1 MKKRFAQGRFDLKN
15 PDKYI
20 GNRTPLYRSSW
31 EWAVMQFCDNNPAI
45 QKWASESIKIP
56 YRDPLTGKQTIYV
69 PDFFIAYVDKNGKQH
84 AELWEVKPANQT
96 LKEKVGRS
104 RTNQAQFIRNMAK
117 WEAARIWCE
126 RQQIRFRV
134 VSESDI
140 FHQGK
145 R

>member
-1 MKKRFAQGRFDLKN
+1 
-15 PDKYI
+15 
-20 GNRTPLYRSSW
+20 
-31 EWAVMQFCDNNPAI
+31 MQFCDNNPAI

-69 PDFFIAYVDKNGKQH
+69 PDFFISYVDKTGKQH
-84 AELWEVKPANQT
+84 AELWEVKPANQA

-117 WEAARIWCE
+117 WEAAKIWCE
-126 RQQIRFRV
+126 RQQIKFRV
-134 VSESDI
+134 ISESDI